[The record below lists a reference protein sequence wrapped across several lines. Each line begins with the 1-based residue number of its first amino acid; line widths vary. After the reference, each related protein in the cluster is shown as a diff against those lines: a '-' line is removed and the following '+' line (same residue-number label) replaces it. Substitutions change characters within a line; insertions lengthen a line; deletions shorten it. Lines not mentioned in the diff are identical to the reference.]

1 MNKLTEIFQEIGL
14 VNEKF
19 FSKQIDE
26 KDYKQEL
33 KPIYNKLKQ
42 AISECKKSQISQ

>member
-1 MNKLTEIFQEIGL
+1 MNKLTEIFKEIGL

-26 KDYKQEL
+26 KDYRQEL
-33 KPIYNKLKQ
+33 KPIYTKLKQ
-42 AISECKKSQISQ
+42 TIAECKKSQASQ